1 MSELETGAVDT
12 AIPND
17 TAVSTPAP
25 EVAAPEASE
34 GPFDD
39 SALQAIWDKHNP
51 TRGSDGKFQPK
62 TPAVEGEAPPAAEI
76 EAVQP
81 TDQTPEPA
89 APAIEAPVSWTAE
102 MKAKWSSL
110 PPDVQAYAAQR
121 ERETAQ
127 ALTRYGQQVKQFE
140 PLAGILEQNKVVF
153 ERNGVK
159 PEQGVQLLLQAQAML
174 DQDPISGIAEIAR
187 RYGVDLGSL
196 QGAQTQA
203 PELLALRAE
212 ISNLKQQLSET
223 SSQVRTREERETS
236 ARREAAEAIV
246 SDFRK
251 ANPDFDLV
259 ETEVINLIPLVR
271 ERTPGLSEKEILAKA
286 YEEAGWLNPAIRAKR
301 QADENAK
308 QQAEQRKKAD
318 EAKKVSSL
326 NVRSNSTARP
336 AARSW
341 DDDLSSIAAKH
352 YGNR

>member
-1 MSELETGAVDT
+1 MSELETGAAEA

-25 EVAAPEASE
+25 EVAAPEQSE

-39 SALQAIWDKHNP
+39 KALEAIWEKHNP
-51 TRGSDGKFQPK
+51 VRGPDGKFQTK
-62 TPAVEGEAPPAAEI
+62 TPAVEGEEPPAPEL

-81 TDQTPEPA
+81 TEPTTEPA
-89 APAIEAPVSWTAE
+89 VPAIDPPVSWTAE

-110 PPDVQAYAAQR
+110 PPEVQAYAAQR

-140 PLAGILEQNKVVF
+140 PIAGILEQNKVVF

-159 PEQGVQLLLQAQAML
+159 PEQGIQLLLQAQAML
-174 DQDPISGIAEIAR
+174 DTDPISGIAEIAR

-196 QGAQTQA
+196 QGTQTQP

-212 ISNLKQQLSET
+212 IANLKQQLTET
-223 SSQVRTREERETS
+223 SSHVRSREERETT
-236 ARREAAEAIV
+236 ARREATEALV
-246 SDFRK
+246 TDFRK

-259 ETEVINLIPLVR
+259 ETEVVNLIPLVR

-301 QADENAK
+301 QAAEEAK
-308 QQAEQRKKAD
+308 RQAEQRKKAD

-326 NVRSNSTARP
+326 NVRSTASARP
-336 AARSW
+336 AASTW
-341 DDDLSSIAAKH
+341 DDDLGAIAAKH
-352 YGNR
+352 YGSR